1 MLVRK
6 ENKVIRKEGIFDK
19 FWKEI
24 DTDRDGNWYWKNKR
38 INRDWFWDSAW
49 DEFRAYCEDEGLDP
63 DEEDFDAWVEKEDLD
78 GLLEDL
84 FINAG
89 QEYVDYDVDDLRG
102 DVKSW
107 LEDNLAGET
116 ISKRNMHRI
125 DWDELKD
132 IFDRVE
138 KLNSLSRFKIK
149 YTSLSDV
156 KGKLKDILDD
166 CGEVVFNS
174 RVKSDSNYD
183 GFYCSGYGTDGTS
196 MYELSIDIH
205 D

>member
-6 ENKVIRKEGIFDK
+6 ENKVIRKEGISDK

-38 INRDWFWDSAW
+38 IDRDWFWDAAW
-49 DEFRAYCEDEGLDP
+49 DEFRAYCKDKGLDP

-78 GLLEDL
+78 SLLEDI

-89 QEYVDYDVDDLRG
+89 QEYVDYDLDDLQRE
-102 DVKSW
+102 VKSW

-116 ISKRNMHRI
+116 ISKRNMNKI
-125 DWDELKD
+125 DWGELKN
-132 IFDRVE
+132 IFDKVE
-138 KLNSLSRFKIK
+138 KLNSLTRYKIK

-156 KGKLKDILDD
+156 RGKLKDILDD
-166 CGEVVFNS
+166 CREVEFNS
-174 RVKSDSNYD
+174 RVGSNYD
-183 GFYCSGYGTDGTS
+183 SFYCSGYGTDGTS
-196 MYELSIDIH
+196 MYELSINIH